1 MVEEKTVRVILSNGN
16 NTVVTLSEAK
26 KMADEAGLDLI
37 YISDENESCPVVKIA
52 DYNKYLYD
60 EKKKESEQ
68 RKKQHKNETSSKEVK
83 LNCITA
89 KHDLEIKAS
98 QIDKMLQKNCRITIV
113 VRYKSR
119 TIKLIKDGK
128 EFMDN
133 FLALLTEGYRVDVPY
148 SSNINMTT
156 ITIAPDRK
164 KGVRNENK

>member
-1 MVEEKTVRVILSNGN
+1 MAEEKLVSVVLDDGTNK
-16 NTVVTLSEAK
+16 VVTLSEATV
-26 KMADEAGLDLI
+26 MADEAGLDLI
-37 YISDENESCPVVKIA
+37 YISDENVSCPVVEIA
-52 DYNKYLYD
+52 DYNKYMYD

-68 RKKQHKNETSSKEVK
+68 RKKQHKNEVISKEVK

-89 KHDLEIKAS
+89 KHDLEVKAS
-98 QIDKMLQKNCRITIV
+98 QIDKMLQKNCRVTIL

-133 FLALLTEGYRVDVPY
+133 FLSLLTEGYRVDIPY

-156 ITIAPDRK
+156 ITIVPDRK
-164 KGVRNENK
+164 KGVHNGKK